1 MIEIRELKQSLAPH
15 AHILCQ
21 ELYPEGKVESGH
33 FKIGSTRGEDGRS
46 LSVVLHGDKAGRW
59 TDFESGDHGDL
70 LDLVMAAQ
78 GFSLKEAMSWTA
90 KKFGIRDRSPSQKIK
105 AAEKKSFNTPKPPQS
120 INTEALHLFLQNRG
134 FKDVGELCFRHK
146 IYATSELKTSGTDL
160 VFQFFS
166 ADNKITFLKNKPMDY
181 DGSPGQCN
189 QPALKPILYGWQT
202 VPDHARSVWITE
214 GELDAIAA
222 RELGFAALSIPSGV
236 NNMNW
241 IEHEFDNLARFE
253 DIAIAT
259 DHDEPGEKCA
269 NLLIKRLGDRC
280 FRVQFP
286 AKDINDLLLEKGYE
300 SARNILGQ
308 AFDQAKWQDPEQLR
322 SVVEYADVI
331 NDYFDLSLNDSGGF
345 RTGFNKIDENDF
357 KLRPHELIGLTGIN
371 GHGKSM
377 WLNMLMLNLVQ
388 QGAKTCIASMEMTP
402 KHTLGRLMK
411 QITAEARP
419 DKEYRKKS
427 LDWVAP
433 NLWLFVDK
441 LTPKP
446 DDLMKCFE
454 YAYKRY
460 GITVFVIDS
469 LTNMVRQDDYPE
481 QQKFVERLVNFK
493 QSFPVTI
500 FLVTHARKGEDEGK
514 APNKFDVKGSG
525 SITDLADAFLSVW
538 KNKRKADHLDVCEIL
553 GREPDP
559 EIVKGWDIY
568 LHVLKN
574 RNGGWEGQVGFDFDD
589 RSCQYVETRRGAPK
603 PFVKKPLDK
612 DRPI

>member
-1 MIEIRELKQSLAPH
+1 MIEIRDLKQELSQH
-15 AHILCQ
+15 AHILCM
-21 ELYPEGKVESGH
+21 ELFPEGKVESGT
-33 FKIGSTRGEDGRS
+33 FKIGSTRGDDGRS
-46 LSVVLHGDKAGRW
+46 LSVILNGEKAGQW
-59 TDFESGDHGDL
+59 TDFESGEYGDM
-70 LDLVMAAQ
+70 LDLIMAAQ
-78 GFSLKEAMSWTA
+78 GCSLKDAMEYAT
-90 KKFGIRDRSPSQKIK
+90 KRFGLRQRSPSQKIK
-105 AAEKKSFNTPKPPQS
+105 AAEKKTYNTPKPPSQVNS
-120 INTEALHLFLQNRG
+120 DVLHQFLEDRG

-146 IYATSELKTSGTDL
+146 IYATEDLRTAGTDL
-160 VFQFFS
+160 VFQFFD
-166 ADNKITFLKNKPMDY
+166 ANGKLVFLKNKPMDY
-181 DGSPGQCN
+181 EGSPSQCGQKN
-189 QPALKPILYGWQT
+189 LKPILFGWQT

-214 GELDAIAA
+214 GELDAVAA
-222 RELGFAALSIPSGV
+222 RELGFAALSLPSGV
-236 NNMNW
+236 SNMNW

-259 DHDEPGEKCA
+259 DHDEPGESCA
-269 NLLIKRLGDRC
+269 QKLLKRLGDKA

-286 AKDINDLLLEKGYE
+286 AKDINDLLKAKGYDA
-300 SARNILGQ
+300 ARQILEQ

-322 SVVEYADVI
+322 SVVEFEDVI
-331 NDYFDLSLNDSGGF
+331 DDYFDLSLDESGGY

-357 KLRPHELIGLTGIN
+357 KLRPHELIGVTGIN

-377 WLNMLMLNLVQ
+377 WLNMLGLNMIS
-388 QGAKTCIASMEMTP
+388 QGAKVCIASMEMTP
-402 KHTLGRLMK
+402 KHTMGRMMK
-411 QITAEARP
+411 QMTGEARP
-419 DKEYRKKS
+419 EKDFRKKA

-493 QSFPVTI
+493 QAFPVTV

-525 SITDLADAFLSVW
+525 SITDLADSFLSVW

-559 EIVKGWDIY
+559 EIAKGWDIY
-568 LHVLKN
+568 LHIRKN
-574 RNGGWEGQVGFDFDD
+574 RNGGWEGQVGFDFDA
-589 RSCQYVETRRGAPK
+589 RSCQYVETRKASPK
-603 PFVKKPLDK
+603 PFVRKPAEK